1 MIVTYLSLLVNFLL
15 MFVLFQIEIL
25 ESVFLINS
33 YPGIDVREELAQR
46 LHLEE
51 DRIQVCLPGQAQF
64 SLKPV

>member
-1 MIVTYLSLLVNFLL
+1 

-51 DRIQVCLPGQAQF
+51 DRIQVCLY
-64 SLKPV
+64 L